1 MPRRATTVRIPA
13 PTGCNGRVD
22 EQDEVTVLDVVVPEL
37 ARCSELADRLAGLLL
52 PAGLF
57 S

>member
-1 MPRRATTVRIPA
+1 MPPRATTVHDAA
-13 PTGCNGRVD
+13 PTGSNGHVD
-22 EQDEVTVLDVVVPEL
+22 EQDEVTVLDVVGPEL
-37 ARCSELADRLAGLLL
+37 ERCSALADRLARLLL